1 MAEVLYTPHF
11 KRDAKRLSVSLRKLV
26 EDRLKR
32 FKDDPFDPTLKTHKL
47 DGKLRGHWSFS
58 IDHKIRVIFTIEDK
72 AVFVLHA
79 IGDQEGRH
87 PLGRRQLGLHGAK
100 AAEARPELCVL
111 CQSLL
116 S

>member
-11 KRDAKRLSVSLRKLV
+11 KRDAKRLPISMRKLV

-32 FKDDPFDPTLKTHKL
+32 FKNEPFDPLLKTHKL

-79 IGDQEGRH
+79 IGDH
-87 PLGRRQLGLHGAK
+87 
-100 AAEARPELCVL
+100 
-111 CQSLL
+111 SIYD
-116 S
+116 